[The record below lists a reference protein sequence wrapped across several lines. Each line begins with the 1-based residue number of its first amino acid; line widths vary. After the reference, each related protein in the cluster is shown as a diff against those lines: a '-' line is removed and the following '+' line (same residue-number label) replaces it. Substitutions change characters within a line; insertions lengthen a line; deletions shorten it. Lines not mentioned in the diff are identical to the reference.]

1 MVQCPKWIRTTARRS
16 HRRQPISAVIHAAAI
31 EIYATGDPINL
42 PAINSSPED
51 DSGDSPSYPP
61 ALRLEQISSPMNRHL
76 LALCHVPECFHRV
89 AVNLCDS
96 PWLAGV
102 TATVLDTQPLRQ

>member
-16 HRRQPISAVIHAAAI
+16 HRRRPIFATIHATAV
-31 EIYATGDPINL
+31 EIYSTGDPISL

-51 DSGDSPSYPP
+51 DSLSYPP
-61 ALRLEQISSPMNRHL
+61 ALRLEQISSPVNRRL
-76 LALCHVPECFHRV
+76 PALCHVPECFHHV